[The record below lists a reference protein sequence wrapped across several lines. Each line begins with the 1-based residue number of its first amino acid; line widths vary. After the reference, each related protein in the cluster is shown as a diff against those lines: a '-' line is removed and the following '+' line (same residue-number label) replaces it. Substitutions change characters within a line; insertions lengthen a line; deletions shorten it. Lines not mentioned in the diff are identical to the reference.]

1 MSKLLK
7 IGIPILV
14 AVLVLVI
21 GAGLVLAKEK
31 DTSALSCPYASY
43 DCAQCLG
50 QQYTDC
56 PFAGNGGGCGGC
68 GGCGGGGY
76 CAGPGAGYGQ
86 GGLSG
91 DNDASYQPPCHRY
104 R

>member
-14 AVLVLVI
+14 AAVLVLVI
-21 GAGLVLAKEK
+21 GAGLVLAKES
-31 DTSALSCPYASY
+31 DTSVLNCPYVSY
-43 DCAQCLG
+43 NCSQCPG

-56 PFAGNGGGCGGC
+56 PFACNGVGS

-76 CAGPGAGYGQ
+76 CAGPGAGYRQ
-86 GGLSG
+86 AGLSG

>member
-14 AVLVLVI
+14 AVLVLVM
-21 GAGLVLAKEK
+21 GAGLVLAKENGSSVL
-31 DTSALSCPYASY
+31 DCPYASY
-43 DCAQCLG
+43 DCSQCPG
-50 QQYTDC
+50 QQYANC
-56 PFAGNGGGCGGC
+56 PFAGNGGGW

-76 CAGPGAGYGQ
+76 CAGPRAGCGQ
-86 GGLSG
+86 SGLAD
-91 DNDASYQPPCHRY
+91 DNDAGYQPPCHRNW

>member
-31 DTSALSCPYASY
+31 DTSVLNCPYASY
-43 DCAQCLG
+43 DCSQCPG
-50 QQYTDC
+50 QQYTNC
-56 PFAGNGGGCGGC
+56 PFAGNDGGW

-76 CAGPGAGYGQ
+76 CAGPGAVYGP
-86 GGLSG
+86 GGLYD
-91 DNDASYQPPCHRY
+91 DNDASYQSPCHRY
-104 R
+104 WR

>member
-21 GAGLVLAKEK
+21 GAGLVLAKEN
-31 DTSALSCPYASY
+31 DSSVLNYPYASY
-43 DCAQCLG
+43 DCSQCPC
-50 QQYTDC
+50 QQYANC
-56 PFAGNGGGCGGC
+56 PFAGNGGWE
-68 GGCGGGGY
+68 GCGGGGY
-76 CAGPGAGYGQ
+76 CAGTGVGCGQ
-86 GGLSG
+86 RGSCG
-91 DNDASYQPPCHRY
+91 DNDTSYQPPCHRNW